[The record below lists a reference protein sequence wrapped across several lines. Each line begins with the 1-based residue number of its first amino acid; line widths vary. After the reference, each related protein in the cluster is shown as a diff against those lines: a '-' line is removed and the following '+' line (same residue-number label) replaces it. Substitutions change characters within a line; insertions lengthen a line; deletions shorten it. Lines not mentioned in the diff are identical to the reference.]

1 MEVMQEDWD
10 SVLQS
15 IESLSLRLAFL
26 FFFNVH
32 GALCAYFYLL
42 FKIYCQTSTELQSF
56 WRELKTV
63 QLASMEITG

>member
-1 MEVMQEDWD
+1 MEVMKEDWD

-26 FFFNVH
+26 FFSMFM
-32 GALCAYFYLL
+32 ALCAYFYLL